1 MVVGLCNQLFF
12 PVNKFPVRC
21 NHPGFLG
28 EEWRERRNS
37 NPLEPATSQPM
48 RPSFLQCSQLI
59 CHTADQAVGRALI
72 AHLVTSTKSAPLD
85 DLKAVY
91 AERDIVVTRLSD
103 SICSV

>member
-1 MVVGLCNQLFF
+1 MAVVAVMGNRSVF
-12 PVNKFPVRC
+12 PFDP
-21 NHPGFLG
+21 
-28 EEWRERRNS
+28 
-37 NPLEPATSQPM
+37 
-48 RPSFLQCSQLI
+48 
-59 CHTADQAVGRALI
+59 AVGRALI